1 MSKNYIDVKYTIWQR
16 FYYNDKSKMEKLSK
30 IIEKNGNIDD
40 VIDNDLGFEEM
51 EILYDTEEYIT
62 PEENKASTI
71 EVYEN
76 NELIYENFKN
86 IE

>member
-1 MSKNYIDVKYTIWQR
+1 MDNYVDIKYTIWQR
-16 FYYNDKSKMEKLSK
+16 AHFKDNTNMQKIVKLIKEDYNYIFDE
-30 IIEKNGNIDD
+30 E
-40 VIDNDLGFEEM
+40 LGFKEN
-51 EILYDTEEYIT
+51 EILYDNEEFIP

-76 NELIYENFKN
+76 NKLIYENFKN